1 MDSLQETKVAFLD
14 ADELLVGEKVAQM
27 MHLLGEIFCLVSSLT
42 WKSSYTAEGIPLS
55 ESAVLYSY
63 FF

>member
-1 MDSLQETKVAFLD
+1 MFLD
-14 ADELLVGEKVAQM
+14 ADELLVGGKVAQM

-42 WKSSYTAEGIPLS
+42 LKSSYTAEGIPLS